1 LNGIAALREGSE
13 MTAQPRLATRDVAA
27 SSFPQRPPRYSIV
40 VPFHNEEQNAQALY
54 DRLIEV
60 MTPTGET
67 FELVFVDDGST
78 DQTFRVLN
86 EISAGDARVTVV
98 RLRRNYGQTSG
109 LAAGFDHAQGE
120 YIVAMGGAM
129 QLRHF
134 YEATGRAPH
143 SVSRVRASKYSNVL
157 ADGRSS

>member
-1 LNGIAALREGSE
+1 MSS
-13 MTAQPRLATRDVAA
+13 QPRLATATQDFVT

-60 MTPTGET
+60 MTSREET

-78 DQTFRVLN
+78 DRTFKVLN
-86 EISAGDARVTVV
+86 EISARDARVTVV

-109 LAAGFDHAQGE
+109 LAAGF
-120 YIVAMGGAM
+120 
-129 QLRHF
+129 
-134 YEATGRAPH
+134 
-143 SVSRVRASKYSNVL
+143 
-157 ADGRSS
+157 